1 MENQQLLLEYHW
13 LCDYGCGRIAK
24 FTFKN
29 GKHCCE
35 SAMSKCPATRKRLR
49 ETTKEN
55 SAKWHAN
62 GETCRHHQ
70 NKRKS
75 RDWIDN
81 HGKCDNPGCTNFND
95 GTYGSGRFCSE
106 QCAYQFA
113 YYGKRKKGQKTAK
126 QLAHLKK
133 IQDLRRKTTEWK
145 CKDCGKV
152 FTTRKKL
159 RCHLRRVHNQLQAS
173 KDSLGRFECPYCHL
187 IWSTKQKLGGHLANC
202 KLHPNKALHDEGHKK
217 AGQKYAERYANFE
230 ITPSFLGKHHSK
242 ETKEKISKAT
252 TINIVNGGHEYGRV
266 KTKYY
271 KAEVIDGNSF
281 LVQGTWELNVAKRLY
296 DTGIPW
302 ENKTRLEYQTDI
314 IRHYRP
320 DMTLIDRPNTYIEV
334 KGYFSD
340 QDREKMKAVLLS
352 NPQATIY
359 FIHAND
365 YHDFISGKIGLESRL
380 IMTLDNID
388 DWSEK

>member
-1 MENQQLLLEYHW
+1 MESQQLLLEHHQ

-35 SAMSKCPATRKRLR
+35 SAMSKCPATRKRLK
-49 ETTKEN
+49 ETAQEN
-55 SAKWHAN
+55 IAKWHAN

-75 RDWIDN
+75 KEWIDN

-106 QCAYQFA
+106 HCACQFA
-113 YYGKRKKGQKTAK
+113 YYGKRKGKKTKK

-133 IQDLRRKTTEWK
+133 IHQKRKKVNGWK
-145 CKDCGKV
+145 CKVCEKEFGTKA
-152 FTTRKKL
+152 RL
-159 RCHLRRVHNQLQAS
+159 NHHLQRVHGVKQTIKLETGS
-173 KDSLGRFECPYCHL
+173 FKCPYCDST
-187 IWSTKQKLGGHLANC
+187 WPTKQKLGGHLANC
-202 KLHPNKALHDEGHKK
+202 KLHPNKALHDKGHKK
-217 AGQKYAERYANFE
+217 AGQKYAERYASFE

-281 LVQGTWELNVAKRLY
+281 LVQGTWELNVAKRLHELE
-296 DTGIPW
+296 IPW
-302 ENKTRLEYQTDI
+302 ENKTRLKYQTDI

-380 IMTLDNID
+380 IMTLGNID
-388 DWSEK
+388 DWPEK